1 MQDVGKRKQDHTKIE
16 NRLLL
21 FTVSTNIF
29 TLLRLLNMQLKIDGR
44 SFIYDVCVTSLTVRF
59 LGVICFRISDPR
71 SLRSRRTVTETDV
84 STLVMNSS
92 VGSFDS

>member
-1 MQDVGKRKQDHTKIE
+1 MQDVGKRKQDHTKVE

-21 FTVSTNIF
+21 FTESTNIF
-29 TLLRLLNMQLKIDGR
+29 TLLNMQLKIDGK
-44 SFIYDVCVTSLTVRF
+44 SFIYAVCVTSLRVRF
-59 LGVICFRISDPR
+59 LGAICFRISDPR
-71 SLRSRRTVTETDV
+71 SLRSRCTVTETDV